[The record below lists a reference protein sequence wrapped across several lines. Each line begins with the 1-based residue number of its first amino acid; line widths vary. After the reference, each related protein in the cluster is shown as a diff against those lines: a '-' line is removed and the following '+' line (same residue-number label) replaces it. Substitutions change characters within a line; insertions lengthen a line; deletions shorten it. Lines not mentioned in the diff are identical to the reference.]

1 MNKNVILRKVKL
13 DTELDKNILI
23 LRKQQCVN
31 SFFFVVILK
40 EFQSI
45 LKKRRKGKRV
55 HKKWIDVTMR
65 CTAST
70 QNHFVGVILE
80 EAWGR
85 GAVYSRWKTF
95 ERTKFATRLSQQALH
110 RPRLKKRERK
120 RKKEKEGR
128 LFSGLSR
135 YTNVFRKISSR
146 YAHFYGP
153 DGGST

>member
-1 MNKNVILRKVKL
+1 
-13 DTELDKNILI
+13 
-23 LRKQQCVN
+23 
-31 SFFFVVILK
+31 
-40 EFQSI
+40 
-45 LKKRRKGKRV
+45 
-55 HKKWIDVTMR
+55 MR

-80 EAWGR
+80 EAWVR

-135 YTNVFRKISSR
+135 CTNVFRKISSR

-153 DGGST
+153 DGGSTWQPRAVRETWKDIYQGRVAFAVLVINRDQYRFRRICLWQRTDHPGSIDSVVPSIVFPLV